1 MTVFS
6 ELRYPTTRSAK
17 LFTAILALVLFFF
30 LGTAIISA
38 FLLFQVVRP
47 SRSPSGLDVNA
58 LLGQA
63 SAISFN
69 VPGGAAREGWFFPG
83 VRGAPTIILC
93 HGYESQRSEV
103 LTLVSVLQEAHYNVF
118 VFDFA
123 AHGTS
128 PGITSLGYREP
139 GEVLAAIAV
148 LSKRDDVD
156 ASRFGLWGSDL
167 GGYAALAA
175 ATSEPRVAA
184 LVVDS
189 VYADPHDMLLI
200 GLNRSGLQVLPLVER
215 FSEMGFDILNHRD
228 LHDPT
233 LPALLPRLH
242 GVPKLFIASNDRPL
256 LAASTERLFQIAP
269 EPRQQAVQKDGYT
282 VMEDQ
287 ADRRVY
293 EMLVVNFFLQNLPI
307 AGRRSR

>member
-17 LFTAILALVLFFF
+17 LFTAILALALFLF
-30 LGTAIISA
+30 LGMATISGV
-38 FLLFQVVRP
+38 LLFQVVRP

-63 SAISFN
+63 SAVTFN

-83 VRGAPTIILC
+83 LRGAPTIILC

-103 LTLVSVLQEAHYNVF
+103 LTLVSALQEAHYNIF

-123 AHGTS
+123 GHGTS
-128 PGITSLGYREP
+128 PGMTSLGYREP
-139 GEVLAAIAV
+139 GEVLAAITV

-175 ATSEPRVAA
+175 AASEPRVAA

-189 VYADPHDMLLI
+189 IYADPHDMLVI
-200 GLNRSGLQVLPLVER
+200 GMNHSGLQVLPLVAR
-215 FSEMGFDILNHRD
+215 FAGLGFDILNHSD

-242 GVPKLFIASNDRPL
+242 GLPKLFIASNDRPL
-256 LAASTERLFQIAP
+256 LAASTERLFQMAP
-269 EPRQQAVQKDGYT
+269 EPRRQEIEKAGYN

-293 EMLVVNFFLQNLPI
+293 ETLVVNFFLQNLPI